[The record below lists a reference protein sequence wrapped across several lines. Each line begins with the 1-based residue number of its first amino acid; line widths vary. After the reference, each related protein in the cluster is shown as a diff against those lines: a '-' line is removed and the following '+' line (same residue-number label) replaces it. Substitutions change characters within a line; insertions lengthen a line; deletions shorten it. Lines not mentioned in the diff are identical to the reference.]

1 MLRSRGLLVDYVGE
15 LEVVL
20 LENNDDLVGYVVGHS
35 KYGSA
40 SAVAMTYLARRKTK

>member
-20 LENNDDLVGYVVGHS
+20 LENIDDLVGMS
-35 KYGSA
+35 WDIPN
-40 SAVAMTYLARRKTK
+40 MARHPQSL